1 LSHSDATVL
10 IRIEDLAKHYH
21 EGGARHTVFSALN
34 GFLRRGEIVALLGS
48 SGSGKSTLLHLVA
61 GLDRSDAGRIVIDG
75 RDIASLDET
84 ARTLWRR
91 REVGLV
97 FQFFNL
103 IPTLTVAENARLPLS
118 LNRLDDAE
126 HRQQLDELLERVGL
140 AGYAQ
145 RFPEQLSGGEQQRL
159 AIVRALI
166 HGPRLLLADEPTG
179 NLDERTGERV
189 LELLLE
195 LVRPAATTVLL
206 VTHDRRIAERC
217 DRVLELHN
225 GELNEHPP
233 EASSV

>member
-1 LSHSDATVL
+1 M
-10 IRIEDLAKHYH
+10 IRIEHLAKHYR
-21 EGGARHTVFSALN
+21 EGGTRHTVFRALN
-34 GFLRRGEIVALLGS
+34 GTLNQGEIVALLGS

-61 GLDRSDAGRIVIDG
+61 GLDRPDAGRIMVDE
-75 RDIASLDET
+75 RDIAHLDET
-84 ARTLWRR
+84 TRTLWRR

-118 LNRLDDAE
+118 LNRLDDAA
-126 HRQQLDELLERVGL
+126 HRRRLAELLERVGL
-140 AGYAQ
+140 DGYQA

-179 NLDERTGERV
+179 NLDERTGGRV
-189 LELLLE
+189 LDLLLE
-195 LVRPAATTVLL
+195 LVRSAAATALL
-206 VTHDRRIAERC
+206 VTHDPRIAERC

-225 GELNEHPP
+225 GQLRERLLE
-233 EASSV
+233 SSGA

>member
-1 LSHSDATVL
+1 LSQAADIL
-10 IRIEDLAKHYH
+10 IRIEALAKHYR
-21 EGGARHTVFSALN
+21 EGGTRHTVFSALN
-34 GFLRRGEIVALLGS
+34 GCLLRGEIVALLGS

-61 GLDRSDAGRIVIDG
+61 GLDRPDAGRIVVDG
-75 RDIASLDET
+75 RDIANLDET

-103 IPTLTVAENARLPLS
+103 IPTLTVVENARLPLS
-118 LNRLDDAE
+118 LNRLDDAVH
-126 HRQQLDELLERVGL
+126 HRRLAELLERIGL
-140 AGYAQ
+140 SSYEQ

-179 NLDERTGERV
+179 NLDERTGEQV
-189 LELLLE
+189 LALLLE
-195 LVRPAATTVLL
+195 LVRPVATTVLL
-206 VTHDRRIAERC
+206 VTHDRRIADRC

-225 GELNEHPP
+225 GELHERRPG
-233 EASSV
+233 AAGI